1 MTSLIPAIQK
11 RIRRTYAAISALFR
25 PIRPFRGFTLRD
37 LERALDSS
45 RERYLTAPPPLTRLL
60 SLVSGDLA
68 VAVRYP
74 ERRGGPDTMRSLHH
88 WKTRYDHLDRYL
100 PRG

>member
-1 MTSLIPAIQK
+1 MGTYLYGLGTPG
-11 RIRRTYAAISALFR
+11 RRLLDVLLGKQLRPRAAST
-25 PIRPFRGFTLRD
+25 FTLREL
-37 LERALDSS
+37 LETLKGTRDGAT
-45 RERYLTAPPPLTRLL
+45 RIPPQLARLV

-74 ERRGGPDTMRSLHH
+74 ERRGGPDTVRSLND
-88 WKTRYDHLDRYL
+88 WKARYNHLDRYL